1 VYSQLAV
8 RSTPASMAGPI
19 AVRSTQ
25 FGGGL
30 SRILCV
36 LRRKKW
42 VEDCRYVALG
52 QKWDIFAL
60 FQYTY

>member
-1 VYSQLAV
+1 
-8 RSTPASMAGPI
+8 MAGPI

-42 VEDCRYVALG
+42 AEDCRYVALG